1 VTKELGKARALTGI
15 LAAQSAEMRAKG
27 AALIQQA
34 DRLLCE
40 SWNERMWSDGE
51 PIDPSP
57 TIDQAI
63 NGGFPCWKSSVH
75 GARRRTTS
83 IWQLLSTRR
92 PPSCT
97 ILQAVCAAASAPRT
111 GGVRRRPCSNL
122 IGSCFT
128 PEWRS
133 RLRSQQESL
142 TLAYSNHERTPKVQT
157 ATAYLETLNPE
168 QRRAVE
174 HGPAGGLASPPL
186 LVIAGAGSGKTN
198 TLAHRVAH
206 LIVQGADPRRIL
218 LMTFSRRAASEMTK
232 RVERIARK
240 VLGDNAGIMTD
251 ALTWAGTYHGIGAR
265 LLREY
270 AEQIGLDPAFTIHDR
285 EDSADLMNLV
295 RHEKGFSKTES
306 RFPTKGAC
314 LSIYS
319 RCVNAEMPIEQVI
332 GTSYPWCAGWA
343 AELKELFA
351 AYVEAKQKQ
360 NVLDYDDL
368 LLYWAQMVG
377 DAGFADDIGGRFD
390 HVLVD
395 EYQDTNRLQS
405 SILLALKP
413 GGRGLTVVGDD
424 AQSIYSFRAATVRNI
439 LDFPN
444 QFSPPANIITLDR
457 NYRSTQTILAAAN
470 GVISLSKERFTK
482 NLWTERTSGAKPQLV
497 TVRDEADQA
506 RFIVERILE
515 NRESGTLLK
524 EQAVLFRTSS
534 HSGPLEIELTRRN
547 IPFVKFGGLKF
558 LDAAH
563 IKDMLALLRFV
574 ENPRD
579 RVAGFRLLHLLP
591 GIGSATAQRVLDH
604 MAEAADPI
612 TALAGIPT
620 PPRTG
625 DDWKGFVET
634 LGNLRYSEW
643 PVDLERARLWYE
655 PHLDRIH
662 EDAETRRADLLQ
674 LEQIASGYPSRER
687 FLTELTLDPPDATSD
702 QAGVPLLD
710 EDYLI
715 LSTIH
720 SAKGQEWKSV
730 YLLNVVDGCMPSD
743 LGAGTSAE
751 IEEERRLLY
760 VAMTRAKDDLH
771 LVVPQRFFVHGQH
784 AQGDRHL
791 YASRTR
797 FIPEKLLG
805 LFERTAWPFVPAGT
819 GARTAGPGPRV
830 DIGARMRGMWR

>member
-1 VTKELGKARALTGI
+1 
-15 LAAQSAEMRAKG
+15 M
-27 AALIQQA
+27 
-34 DRLLCE
+34 
-40 SWNERMWSDGE
+40 
-51 PIDPSP
+51 
-57 TIDQAI
+57 
-63 NGGFPCWKSSVH
+63 
-75 GARRRTTS
+75 
-83 IWQLLSTRR
+83 
-92 PPSCT
+92 
-97 ILQAVCAAASAPRT
+97 AAA
-111 GGVRRRPCSNL
+111 
-122 IGSCFT
+122 
-128 PEWRS
+128 
-133 RLRSQQESL
+133 
-142 TLAYSNHERTPKVQT
+142 
-157 ATAYLETLNPE
+157 AYLDALNPE

-174 HGPAGGLASPPL
+174 HGVGEGRADPAPPVL
-186 LVIAGAGSGKTN
+186 IIAGAGSGKTN

-206 LIVQGADPRRIL
+206 LIVNGADPRRIL
-218 LMTFSRRAASEMTK
+218 LLTFSRRAASEMSR

-240 VLGDNAGIMTD
+240 VIGESASVMTD
-251 ALTWAGTYHGIGAR
+251 ALTWASTFHGIGAR

-270 AEQIGLDPAFTIHDR
+270 AEQIGVDAAFTIHDR

-295 RHEKGFSKTES
+295 RHELGFSKTEN
-306 RFPTKGAC
+306 RFPTKGTC

-319 RCVNAEMPIEQVI
+319 RCVNAEMPIEKVLGQFF
-332 GTSYPWCAGWA
+332 PWCSGWHS
-343 AELKELFA
+343 ELKQLFA

-368 LLYWAQMVG
+368 LLYWAQMMS
-377 DAGFADDIGGRFD
+377 DDLIAADIGARFD
-390 HVLVD
+390 HILVD

-405 SILLALKP
+405 SILTGLRP
-413 GGRGLTVVGDD
+413 GGHGMTVVGDD

-439 LDFPN
+439 LEFPD
-444 QFSPPANIITLDR
+444 QFAPRAEIITLDR
-457 NYRSTQTILAAAN
+457 NYRSTQPILAAAN
-470 GVISLSKERFTK
+470 GVIDLAKERFTK
-482 NLWTERTSGAKPQLV
+482 NLWSERSSAAKPQLV
-497 TVRDEADQA
+497 SVRDEADQA
-506 RFIVERILE
+506 RFIVERVLE
-515 NRESGTLLK
+515 ARESGTRLK

-563 IKDMLALLRFV
+563 IKDMLALLRFA

-591 GIGSATAQRVLDH
+591 GIGSATAQRVLDA

-612 TALAGIPT
+612 AALSALAT
-620 PPRTG
+620 PPRAG
-625 DDWKGFVET
+625 DDWKSFVET
-634 LGNLRYSEW
+634 LGNLRYPEW
-643 PVDLERARLWYE
+643 PADLEQARLWYE

-674 LEQIASGYPSRER
+674 LEQIASGYSSRER
-687 FLTELTLDPPDATSD
+687 FLTDLTLDPPDATSD

-730 YLLNVVDGCMPSD
+730 HVLNVVDGCMPSD

-751 IEEERRLLY
+751 LEEERRLLY

-771 LVVPQRFFVHGQH
+771 LVVPQRFFTHGQRS
-784 AQGDRHL
+784 QGDRHV

-805 LFERTAWPFVPAGT
+805 LFERTSWPRSPPAS
-819 GARTAGPGPRV
+819 ARPPSQGPRI
-830 DIGARMRGMWR
+830 DIRAQMRGK